1 LPSVSKHLKKKKKKK
16 KKKKNRGKL
25 KEELGIMISLWYLQT
40 FADRFFRIL

>member
-1 LPSVSKHLKKKKKKK
+1 MNSSCLQKKKKKK